1 MKNIVL
7 AISPGLICY
16 TLLTYLRIHTF
27 GINLSFL
34 ISNII
39 LFFSSLLS
47 GSYYLYLEKK
57 ENNLIPLFFLFFS
70 AIILIFNLSS
80 NFSKWRFSPT
90 RTEMVKNINVSDV
103 RQSIKENDL
112 IYYNQFSKVP
122 SQILIK
128 YGYVLFGGLIL
139 PRFIF
144 YNNKKTL
151 AKKFILSE
159 INIKYTTLII
169 FFILSLKLISLPLI
183 NTLKTNYLDLST
195 LQSSVLYSM
204 KSLIDLLTN
213 GMFILIGLQPLKG
226 KKLNVYNIIILNILL
241 TIFYTL
247 INSNGLMLLI
257 LTINSIIN
265 LPTIF
270 VLIFL
275 GLYLKKTAILYD

>member
-1 MKNIVL
+1 
-7 AISPGLICY
+7 
-16 TLLTYLRIHTF
+16 
-27 GINLSFL
+27 
-34 ISNII
+34 
-39 LFFSSLLS
+39 
-47 GSYYLYLEKK
+47 
-57 ENNLIPLFFLFFS
+57 
-70 AIILIFNLSS
+70 
-80 NFSKWRFSPT
+80 
-90 RTEMVKNINVSDV
+90 MVKNINVSDV